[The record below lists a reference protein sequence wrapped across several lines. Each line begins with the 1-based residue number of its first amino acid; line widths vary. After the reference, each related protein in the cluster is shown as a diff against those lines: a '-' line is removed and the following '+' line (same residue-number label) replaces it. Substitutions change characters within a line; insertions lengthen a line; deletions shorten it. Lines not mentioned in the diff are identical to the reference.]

1 MEAALES
8 AASRVPTSFPLP
20 SAAAPPPTAAAAAM
34 GAMAEGGAAIA
45 HQQQQQQPVAIDTSS
60 AVVAAVKNSFPS
72 QNGFSHHPFSQNF
85 VPDAEEEEG
94 EGGGGEEGGSD
105 AAGVDY
111 GYGQQQ
117 QQQQEKCPPVVVG
130 LQPVALVD
138 HVAKVDWS
146 LLDAVP
152 GERGGSMR
160 VTAEELDHILA
171 EVNTHMLPV
180 VSSSSSAVRTLAGG
194 SVANTIRGL
203 AGGLG
208 IRTSLVGVRGD
219 DERGQMFAANMKMAG
234 VDLSRLREV
243 RGGRTAQCAC
253 LVDAEG
259 NRTMRPCFLN
269 AVGLKAEELSKKD
282 FRGAQ
287 WLVLNGYGFYGA
299 ELLETAV
306 QHAKQEG
313 VKISMDLASFEVVR
327 NFRPRLMRLLESG
340 NVDLVFANEDEARE
354 LIKGEEEEEE
364 NKDSTSSS
372 PDSSLRFLA
381 NYCERA
387 VVMLG
392 AKGCI
397 ARHGKE
403 MVRVS
408 AIRETVTVDTTG
420 AGDLFAS
427 GFLYGILNNLSLED
441 CCKMGCCTGGAVVRG
456 LGGEIAE
463 EGWEW
468 MHQQLIAKQLP
479 PIRFPVRV
487 S

>member
-1 MEAALES
+1 
-8 AASRVPTSFPLP
+8 
-20 SAAAPPPTAAAAAM
+20 M

-45 HQQQQQQPVAIDTSS
+45 HHHQQQQQPVAIDACS
-60 AVVAAVKNSFPS
+60 AVVAAAKNSFPS
-72 QNGFSHHPFSQNF
+72 QNGFSHHPFSQSF
-85 VPDAEEEEG
+85 VLDAEEEEE
-94 EGGGGEEGGSD
+94 EGGGGGGEGGSD
-105 AAGVDY
+105 AAVAAVAAGVDY
-111 GYGQQQ
+111 GYGQQQQQ

-287 WLVLNGYGFYGA
+287 WLVLNGYGFYGT

-364 NKDSTSSS
+364 NKDLTSSS
-372 PDSSLRFLA
+372 PESSLRFLA

-463 EGWEW
+463 EGWQW

-479 PIRFPVRV
+479 PIRV